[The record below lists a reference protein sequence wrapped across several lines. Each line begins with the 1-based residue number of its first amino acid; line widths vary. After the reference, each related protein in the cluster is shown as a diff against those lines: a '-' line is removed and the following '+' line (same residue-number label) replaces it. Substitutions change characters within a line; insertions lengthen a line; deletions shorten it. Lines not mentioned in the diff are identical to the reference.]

1 MGINSYNNETEQ
13 SKLIND
19 LKSLPKINAPENF
32 ELNLMT
38 RIQNQ
43 NFGEVNE
50 ERAQF
55 NFIKFLTPSAVVVT
69 AVIVFFVFFSNTNQ
83 QIDNPLMTEPP
94 AIISDSQG
102 NIASSKT
109 KLAANEKQ
117 VSNENAGIVT
127 EQIESITNPGIDRRI
142 QKNNAV
148 VENKSKYPISRNRSV
163 ALDDFISGDAQKRT
177 NIQQGN
183 VVNNGDESADFDGF
197 FVRQQPDKETIS
209 KYRAM
214 IDSVK
219 KAKLKADSIKNMQ
232 K

>member
-13 SKLIND
+13 SKLIED
-19 LKSLPKINAPENF
+19 LKTLPKIKAPENF

-38 RIQNQ
+38 RIQNK
-43 NFGEVNE
+43 NFGEVKE
-50 ERAQF
+50 ERANF
-55 NFIKFLTPSAVVVT
+55 NFIKFLAPSAVVVS
-69 AVIVFFVFFSNTNQ
+69 AVIIFFLFFSNSNH

-102 NIASSKT
+102 SIISSQTDIALNEINKKETPEISKQT
-109 KLAANEKQ
+109 ERIAPDAGINKQ
-117 VSNENAGIVT
+117 VKRNEVA
-127 EQIESITNPGIDRRI
+127 S
-142 QKNNAV
+142 
-148 VENKSKYPISRNRSV
+148 ENISKYPISRNRSV
-163 ALDDFISGDAQKRT
+163 ALDDFISGDAQKRN

-183 VVNNGDESADFDGF
+183 VVNNGEETADFDGF
-197 FVRQQPDKETIS
+197 FVRQQPDKETIA

-219 KAKLKADSIKNMQ
+219 KAQLKADSIKNAR

>member
-13 SKLIND
+13 SKLIED
-19 LKSLPKINAPENF
+19 LKTLPKIKAPENF

-43 NFGEVNE
+43 NFGEVKE
-50 ERAQF
+50 ERANF
-55 NFIKFLTPSAVVVT
+55 NFIKFLAPSAVVVS
-69 AVIVFFVFFSNTNQ
+69 AVIIFFLFFSNSNH

-102 NIASSKT
+102 SIISSQTDIALNEINKKETPEISKQT
-109 KLAANEKQ
+109 ERIAPDAGINKQ
-117 VSNENAGIVT
+117 VKRNEVA
-127 EQIESITNPGIDRRI
+127 S
-142 QKNNAV
+142 
-148 VENKSKYPISRNRSV
+148 ENISKYPISRNRSV
-163 ALDDFISGDAQKRT
+163 ALDDFISGDAQKRN

-183 VVNNGDESADFDGF
+183 VVNNGEETADFDGF
-197 FVRQQPDKETIS
+197 FVRQQPDKETIA

-219 KAKLKADSIKNMQ
+219 KAQLKADSIKNAR

>member
-13 SKLIND
+13 SKLIED
-19 LKSLPKINAPENF
+19 LKTLPKIKAPENF

-43 NFGEVNE
+43 NFGEVKE
-50 ERAQF
+50 ERANF
-55 NFIKFLTPSAVVVT
+55 NFIKFLAPSAVVVS
-69 AVIVFFVFFSNTNQ
+69 AVIIFFLFFSNSNH

-102 NIASSKT
+102 SIISSQTDIALNEINKKETPEISKQT
-109 KLAANEKQ
+109 ERIAPDAGINKQ
-117 VSNENAGIVT
+117 VKRNEVA
-127 EQIESITNPGIDRRI
+127 S
-142 QKNNAV
+142 
-148 VENKSKYPISRNRSV
+148 ENISKYPISRNRSV
-163 ALDDFISGDAQKRT
+163 ALDDFISGDAQKRN

-183 VVNNGDESADFDGF
+183 VVNNGEETADFDCF
-197 FVRQQPDKETIS
+197 FVRQQPDKETIA

-219 KAKLKADSIKNMQ
+219 KAQLKADSIKNAR

>member
-1 MGINSYNNETEQ
+1 MGINSYNNEAEQ

-43 NFGEVNE
+43 NFGEVKE

-55 NFIKFLTPSAVVVT
+55 NFIRFLAPSAVVVS
-69 AVIVFFVFFSNTNQ
+69 AVIVFFLFFSDANR
-83 QIDNPLMTEPP
+83 QIDNPLMTEPH

-109 KLAANEKQ
+109 DLVVNETQVNKQNTGVVSKQ
-117 VSNENAGIVT
+117 VEGIVNLGNDT
-127 EQIESITNPGIDRRI
+127 RI
-142 QKNNAV
+142 QKNDGAI
-148 VENKSKYPISRNRSV
+148 ESKSKYPISRNRSV
-163 ALDDFISGDAQKRT
+163 ALDDFISGDTQKRT
-177 NIQQGN
+177 SIQQGN
-183 VVNNGDESADFDGF
+183 VVNNGEESADFDGF
-197 FVRQQPDKETIS
+197 FIRQQPDKETIS
-209 KYRAM
+209 KYRAL

-219 KAKLKADSIKNMQ
+219 KAQVKADSIKNAR